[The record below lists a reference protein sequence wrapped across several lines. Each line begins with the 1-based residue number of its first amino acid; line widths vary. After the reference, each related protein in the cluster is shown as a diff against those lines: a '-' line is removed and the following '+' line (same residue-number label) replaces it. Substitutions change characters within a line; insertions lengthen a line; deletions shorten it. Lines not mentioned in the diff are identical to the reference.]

1 MLFMIQLPDLNQLLD
16 ECRFEATRSSGSGG
30 QNVNKV
36 STKVILLFDVFASK
50 VLTEDQKEVFMS
62 ALSTRISKAG
72 IFRISSGRE
81 RTQLANRK
89 LIIEKFVSLVTKAF
103 ATEEDRIATTPT
115 AGSKRERIA
124 RKKVHAVKKIN
135 RQRWDG
141 SDDD

>member
-1 MLFMIQLPDLNQLLD
+1 MPDINKLLD

-36 STKVILLFDVFASK
+36 STKVILLFN
-50 VLTEDQKEVFMS
+50 VLETLTLNEDQKAVFFTE
-62 ALSTRISKAG
+62 LGTRISKAG
-72 IFRISSGRE
+72 VFRISSGRE

-89 LIIEKFVSLVTKAF
+89 LIIEKFISLVTKAF
-103 ATEEDRIATTPT
+103 ATEEDRIATMPT

-124 RKKVHAVKKIN
+124 RKKEHSAKKVN

-141 SDDD
+141 NDDD

>member
-1 MLFMIQLPDLNQLLD
+1 MIQLPDLNQLLD

-50 VLTEDQKEVFMS
+50 VLTEDQKEVFLS

-89 LIIEKFVSLVTKAF
+89 LIVEKFASLVTKVF
-103 ATEEDRIATTPT
+103 ATDEDRIATLPT

>member
-1 MLFMIQLPDLNQLLD
+1 MIQLPDINQLLD

-36 STKVILLFDVFASK
+36 STKVILLFNVFDSK
-50 VLTEDQKEVFMS
+50 VLNADQKEVFAS

-72 IFRISSGRE
+72 VFRISSGRE

-89 LIIEKFVSLVTKAF
+89 LIIEKFASLVTNAF
-103 ATEEDRIATTPT
+103 ATEEDRIATSPT

-124 RKKVHAVKKIN
+124 RKKVHSVKKIN

>member
-50 VLTEDQKEVFMS
+50 VLNEDQKEVF
-62 ALSTRISKAG
+62 LSSLSSRISKAG

-89 LIIEKFVSLVTKAF
+89 QNIEKFASLVTKAF

-124 RKKVHAVKKIN
+124 RKKVHAVKKIS

>member
-1 MLFMIQLPDLNQLLD
+1 MIQLPDIYKLLD

-36 STKVILLFDVFASK
+36 STKMILLFN
-50 VLTEDQKEVFMS
+50 VLESNILNGDQKAIFLS

-72 IFRISSGRE
+72 VFRISSGRE

-89 LIIEKFVSLVTKAF
+89 LIIEKFTSLVTKAF
-103 ATEEDRIATTPT
+103 TPEEDRIATKPT

-124 RKKVHAVKKIN
+124 RKKVQSAKKVN
-135 RQRWDG
+135 RQRWEG
-141 SDDD
+141 SNDD

>member
-1 MLFMIQLPDLNQLLD
+1 MFMIQTPDINKLLD

-36 STKVILLFDVFASK
+36 STKVILLFN
-50 VLTEDQKEVFMS
+50 VLETLALNEDQKVVFFT
-62 ALSTRISKAG
+62 ALGTRISKAG
-72 IFRISSGRE
+72 VFRISSGRE

-89 LIIEKFVSLVTKAF
+89 LIIEKFISLVTKAF
-103 ATEEDRIATTPT
+103 ATEEDRIATMPT

-124 RKKVHAVKKIN
+124 RKKEHSAKKVN

-141 SDDD
+141 NDDD